1 MPFKDAMRRA
11 RIATVCFASRSFGT
25 VEENRNY
32 ALKLVDYALH
42 FKPDIVCLPE
52 AFTTFNVKGPIH
64 ELAEPV
70 PGPTTKLF
78 SKKAREGGCYIIC
91 PLMTRRDG
99 KTWNSAIIIGRDGDI
114 VGIYDKV
121 HPVTSTPDY
130 TEFEGGGTPGKDYPV
145 FNLDFGRVGIQICF
159 DICFPEGWSELAKR
173 GAKAV
178 FWVSAYDGGFPLQA
192 YACINKYYVISSVRA
207 NKSRIIDPC
216 GRVVAETDWF
226 VNVVYYDVNLDN
238 VVCHYDFN
246 YSIPD
251 MILTKYGGRVR
262 VKSYANEGDN
272 VFTVEP
278 LDESIGIE
286 ELKRE
291 FGFESLHEYVERHKR
306 AYEFI
311 HRGENRLRREQ
322 FTAPGLNTER

>member
-1 MPFKDAMRRA
+1 MGRA

-32 ALKLVDYALH
+32 ALKLVDYALR

-52 AFTTFNVKGPIH
+52 AFTTFDVKGPIH

-78 SKKAREGGCYIIC
+78 SKKAREGGCCIIC

-99 KTWNSAIIIGRDGDI
+99 KIWNSAIIIGRDGDI
-114 VGIYDKV
+114 IGIYDKV
-121 HPVTSTPDY
+121 HPVTK
-130 TEFEGGGTPGKDYPV
+130 GGVTPGKDYPV
-145 FNLDFGRVGIQICF
+145 FDLDFGRVGIQIFF

-192 YACINKYYVISSVRA
+192 YACINKYYVISSVRT

-216 GRVVAETDWF
+216 GRVVAETD
-226 VNVVYYDVNLDN
+226 
-238 VVCHYDFN
+238 
-246 YSIPD
+246 
-251 MILTKYGGRVR
+251 
-262 VKSYANEGDN
+262 
-272 VFTVEP
+272 
-278 LDESIGIE
+278 
-286 ELKRE
+286 
-291 FGFESLHEYVERHKR
+291 
-306 AYEFI
+306 
-311 HRGENRLRREQ
+311 
-322 FTAPGLNTER
+322 